1 MDPIRDGMN
10 WYVYTGNDP
19 VNFIDPFGLFSTKDF
34 ILGTLQVI
42 GGVFEVGVSYATGVA
57 AEAASVG
64 LLSVPVAILVTAG
77 TLDGLRSLVEGITK
91 ITTSFD
97 DDKDPISIPQ
107 EITGSIA
114 ESFGASEET
123 IEKVK
128 NITDAAET
136 VGELLMPGKAVIQG
150 VFYTYR

>member
-1 MDPIRDGMN
+1 M
-10 WYVYTGNDP
+10 
-19 VNFIDPFGLFSTKDF
+19 
-34 ILGTLQVI
+34 
-42 GGVFEVGVSYATGVA
+42 
-57 AEAASVG
+57 
-64 LLSVPVAILVTAG
+64 
-77 TLDGLRSLVEGITK
+77 EGIAK

-150 VFYTYR
+150 VSILIDKTGVADPLLESIDDAVNQPSKPDENGMNKENF